1 MSTYIKSPGTVLA
14 RLFRL
19 LVTVV
24 LLSGCSAMVPLNP
37 KIDNPPSVTKI
48 PFSVGVYYAP
58 EFRAC
63 ERHFYIGQHP
73 PFNVFAGKASIALF
87 DEVFQIMFKRTV
99 PVISRPPLPPG
110 GPIVAA
116 VIEPKIE
123 KFEIVSKP
131 KFLELKN
138 TFDAEISY
146 RFILYTPEGDQI
158 VSSTYTAHE
167 MISASCFLIG
177 KPGGEATDIV
187 MQEAAKKFMSDFPN
201 LPQVQQW
208 LRQAG
213 FADAE

>member
-1 MSTYIKSPGTVLA
+1 MSTYMKSSGVRWGWNFMLI
-14 RLFRL
+14 
-19 LVTVV
+19 VTVV
-24 LLSGCSAMVPLNP
+24 LLSGCSSTVPLNP

-87 DEVFQIMFKRTV
+87 DDVFQIMFKRVV

-123 KFEIVSKP
+123 KFELVSKP

-138 TFDAEISY
+138 AFDAEISY

-158 VSSTYTAHE
+158 VSSTYTADE
-167 MISASCFLIG
+167 TISASCFLIG

-208 LRQAG
+208 IRQTEVS
-213 FADAE
+213 DAK

>member
-1 MSTYIKSPGTVLA
+1 MSTYKKSSVDRLA
-14 RLFRL
+14 WLFRL

-24 LLSGCSAMVPLNP
+24 LLSGCSSMVPLNP
-37 KIDNPPSVTKI
+37 KIDNPPTVTKI

-63 ERHFYIGQHP
+63 ARQFYIGQHQ
-73 PFNVFAGKASIALF
+73 PFNVFAGKASIGLF
-87 DEVFQIMFKRTV
+87 DEVFQIIFKRAV

-116 VIEPKIE
+116 VIELKIE

-138 TFDAEISY
+138 AFDAEISY
-146 RFILYTPEGDQI
+146 QFILYTPEGEQI
-158 VSSTYTAHE
+158 VSSTYTADE
-167 MISASCFLIG
+167 TISASCFLIG
-177 KPGGEATDIV
+177 KPGGAATDIV

-208 LRQAG
+208 IRQAG
-213 FADAE
+213 VADAK